1 MLEELQ
7 KRKAKVEKEAEKA
20 KEGRNEWNSKA
31 SKLAAQ
37 RDELNARMKKLVKEA
52 QAYKEARDKHN
63 QKVSEYKAKR
73 DELNEEAGKIYVKVD
88 RLRKRKSAGGAGS
101 LHELRREIDLL
112 EFKQQTE
119 VLSIDKER
127 QLVEKISTLQE
138 EFLKKQAQ
146 LEQDKELKALL
157 GEAQKLRDKASK
169 YHEKV
174 TKYADMAQEQHD
186 KMIATFK
193 EVDTVRVEADNA
205 HKEFVKA
212 QETADEY
219 HHSFIKLQKEIRDF
233 NKLIAGLKRMS
244 RETKASEEKAKA
256 KEKAEDIYNR
266 LKKGGKI
273 DTEDLLLLQRSGLL

>member
-1 MLEELQ
+1 MLEELL

-20 KEGRNEWNSKA
+20 KEGRNEWNAKA
-31 SKLAAQ
+31 SELAAQ
-37 RDELNARMKKLVKEA
+37 RDEFNARMKNLVKEA
-52 QAYKEARDKHN
+52 QAFKEVRDEYN
-63 QKVSEYKAKR
+63 QKVSQYKAKR

-88 RLRKRKSAGGAGS
+88 RLRKRKSAGGGS

-127 QLVEKISTLQE
+127 QLVERISTLQE
-138 EFLKKQAQ
+138 EFLKKKAQ

-157 GEAQKLRDKASK
+157 GEAQTLRDKASK

-174 TKYADMAQEQHD
+174 TKYADLAQEQHD
-186 KMIATFK
+186 KMIATFN
-193 EVDTVRVEADNA
+193 EVDAVRAEADEM

-212 QETADEY
+212 QETADE
-219 HHSFIKLQKEIRDF
+219 HHHRFIKLQKEVRDF

-244 RETKASEEKAKA
+244 REAKESEERAKA
-256 KEKAEDIYNR
+256 KEKAENIYDR